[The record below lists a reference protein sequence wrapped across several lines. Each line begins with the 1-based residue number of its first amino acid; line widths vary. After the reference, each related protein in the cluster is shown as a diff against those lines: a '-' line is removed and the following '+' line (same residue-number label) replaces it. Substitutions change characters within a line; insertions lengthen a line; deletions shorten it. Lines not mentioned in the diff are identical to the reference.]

1 MLAYKISISY
11 QYTPAVS
18 FARAITGIE
27 AIVTEEFE
35 EQMTVRV
42 QKTLIPGVL
51 SACLM
56 AGALA
61 IPSLGVAANIDGPK
75 VFWKISMW
83 GNPRALSVGME
94 ELARK
99 AAEETDGN
107 FEIKIFYGAQ
117 LSSNREN
124 LDGLKLNAFEGA
136 AICNF
141 YHPGKNPAWMV
152 FSLPFLPLGDPKVDK
167 HVRSKM
173 MEHPAII
180 ADMDRW
186 NAMPY
191 VSGLLPQYEILGKG
205 EPPLTLEQWEGLRVR
220 AGGGLG
226 SAMEKLGAVKQTLPA
241 GETSTAFQRGALDAA
256 AFPYT
261 YAHVAFKISDEAEW
275 YTSNLAP
282 GTSECSWV
290 FNKTAYEK
298 LPPQY
303 QQFLM
308 DNRDMVM
315 DMEQAA
321 YAEQDKKN
329 LPEFEKTMTKI
340 TYTDEELA
348 RFREIA
354 GKPVWDEWIAAN
366 SDKFDSQGVFDAIW
380 EYAEEVQ

>member
-1 MLAYKISISY
+1 MKLSLKTKSVLALTI
-11 QYTPAVS
+11 A
-18 FARAITGIE
+18 A
-27 AIVTEEFE
+27 
-35 EQMTVRV
+35 
-42 QKTLIPGVL
+42 TLSGT
-51 SACLM
+51 
-56 AGALA
+56 
-61 IPSLGVAANIDGPK
+61 SLGSAANVDGPK
-75 VFWKISMW
+75 TFWKLSMW
-83 GNPRALSVGME
+83 GNPRALSAGME
-94 ELARK
+94 EMAK
-99 AAEETDGN
+99 KVSAETDGN

-124 LDGLKLNAFEGA
+124 LDGIKINAFEGA

-152 FSLPFLPLGDPKVDK
+152 FSLPFLPLGNPKVDK
-167 HVRSKM
+167 YVRSKM

-180 ADMDRW
+180 ADMTKW

-205 EPPLTLEQWEGLRVR
+205 PAPKTLEGWNGLRVR

-261 YAHVAFKISDEAEW
+261 YAHVSFKISDEADW
-275 YTSNLAP
+275 FTSNLAP

-290 FNKTAYEK
+290 LNKTAYEG

-303 QQFLM
+303 QKLLM

-315 DMEQAA
+315 DVEQAA
-321 YAEQDKKN
+321 YTAADTKN
-329 LPEFEKTMTKI
+329 LPEFEKTMEKI
-340 TYTDEELA
+340 TYSDEVLA
-348 RFREIA
+348 RFKEVA
-354 GKPVWDEWIAAN
+354 GKPVWDAWIEAN
-366 SDKFDSQGVFDAIW
+366 KDKFDSQGVFDAIW
-380 EYAEEVQ
+380 EYASEAK

>member
-1 MLAYKISISY
+1 MHKIS
-11 QYTPAVS
+11 PKL
-18 FARAITGIE
+18 RAK
-27 AIVTEEFE
+27 
-35 EQMTVRV
+35 R
-42 QKTLIPGVL
+42 L
-51 SACLM
+51 
-56 AGALA
+56 LA
-61 IPSLGVAANIDGPK
+61 AGVATGLLTLSSLVSAAKIEGPK

-83 GNPRALSVGME
+83 GNPRALSAGME
-94 ELARK
+94 ELAKK

-152 FSLPFLPLGDPKVDK
+152 FSLPFLPLGDPAVDK
-167 HVRSKM
+167 YVRSKM

-180 ADMDRW
+180 ADMERW

-205 EPPLTLEQWEGLRVR
+205 EPPTTLEQWQGLRVR

-226 SAMEKLGAVKQTLPA
+226 TAMEKLGAVKTTLPA
-241 GETSTAFQRGALDAA
+241 GESSTAFQRGALDAA

-261 YAHVAFKISDEAEW
+261 YAHVAFKIADEAEW
-275 YTSNLAP
+275 YTSNMAP
-282 GTSECSWV
+282 GTSECGWV

-308 DNRDMVM
+308 DNREMVM
-315 DMEQAA
+315 DLEQAA
-321 YAEQDKKN
+321 YAEQDAKN
-329 LPEFEKTMTKI
+329 LPEFEKNMTKI
-340 TYTDEELA
+340 VYTDEQLA
-348 RFREIA
+348 KFKEIA
-354 GKPVWDEWIAAN
+354 GQPVWDEWIEAN
-366 SDKFDSQGVFDAIW
+366 KDKFDSQGVFDAIW
-380 EYAEEVQ
+380 KYAEEAK

>member
-1 MLAYKISISY
+1 MRLMKLATTLALVTGLAGPILS
-11 QYTPAVS
+11 TP
-18 FARAITGIE
+18 
-27 AIVTEEFE
+27 
-35 EQMTVRV
+35 
-42 QKTLIPGVL
+42 LH
-51 SACLM
+51 
-56 AGALA
+56 
-61 IPSLGVAANIDGPK
+61 AAEVDGPK

-83 GNPRALSVGME
+83 GNPRALSAGME
-94 ELARK
+94 EMIKDVSAK
-99 AAEETDGN
+99 TDGN

-124 LDGLKLNAFEGA
+124 LDGIKLNAFEGA

-152 FSLPFLPLGDPKVDK
+152 FSLPFLTLGSPKVDK
-167 HVRSKM
+167 YVRSRM

-180 ADMDRW
+180 ADMEKW

-205 EPPLTLEQWEGLRVR
+205 DAPTTLEGWAGKRVR

-226 SAMEKLGAVKQTLPA
+226 TAMEKLGAVKQTLPA

-275 YTSNLAP
+275 FTSNLAP

-290 FNKTAYEK
+290 LNKSSYDA

-303 QQFLM
+303 QDLLM
-308 DNRDMVM
+308 DSRDKIM
-315 DMEQAA
+315 DVTQAA
-321 YAEQDKKN
+321 YAEQDAKN
-329 LPEFEKTMTKI
+329 LPAFEKSMTKI
-340 TYTDEELA
+340 VYTDEQLA
-348 RFREIA
+348 KFKEIA
-354 GKPVWDEWIAAN
+354 GKPVWDGWIAAN
-366 SDKFDSQGVFDAIW
+366 KDKFDAQGVFDAIW
-380 EYAEEVQ
+380 QYAEEAAQ

>member
-1 MLAYKISISY
+1 MKILKLGS
-11 QYTPAVS
+11 
-18 FARAITGIE
+18 
-27 AIVTEEFE
+27 
-35 EQMTVRV
+35 
-42 QKTLIPGVL
+42 
-51 SACLM
+51 
-56 AGALA
+56 ALA
-61 IPSLGVAANIDGPK
+61 LATALFGTGVTTPLQAANVDGPK

-83 GNPRALSVGME
+83 GNPRALSAGME
-94 ELARK
+94 ELVKR

-124 LDGLKLNAFEGA
+124 LDGIKLNAFEGA

-167 HVRSKM
+167 YVRSRM
-173 MEHPAII
+173 MEHPAIV
-180 ADMDRW
+180 ADMEKW

-205 EPPLTLEQWEGLRVR
+205 TPPTTLEGWSGLRVR

-226 SAMEKLGAVKQTLPA
+226 SAMETLGAVKQTLPA

-256 AFPYT
+256 AFPFT

-275 YTSNLAP
+275 YTSNLTP

-290 FNKTAYEK
+290 LNKTAYEA

-303 QQFLM
+303 QKILM
-308 DNRDMVM
+308 DNRDLIM
-315 DMEQAA
+315 DLEQEA
-321 YAEQDKKN
+321 YAAQDAKN
-329 LPEFEKTMTKI
+329 LPEFEKNMTKI
-340 TYTDEELA
+340 VYSDEELE
-348 RFREIA
+348 RFKEIA
-354 GKPVWDEWIAAN
+354 GQPVWDAWIAAN
-366 SDKFDSQGVFDAIW
+366 QDKFDAQGVFDAVW
-380 EYAEEVQ
+380 TLADEAMMQ

>member
-1 MLAYKISISY
+1 MKLSLKTKSVLALTI
-11 QYTPAVS
+11 A
-18 FARAITGIE
+18 A
-27 AIVTEEFE
+27 
-35 EQMTVRV
+35 
-42 QKTLIPGVL
+42 TLSGT
-51 SACLM
+51 
-56 AGALA
+56 
-61 IPSLGVAANIDGPK
+61 SLGSAANVDGPK
-75 VFWKISMW
+75 TFWKLSMW
-83 GNPRALSVGME
+83 GNPRALSAGME
-94 ELARK
+94 EMAK
-99 AAEETDGN
+99 KVSAETDGN

-124 LDGLKLNAFEGA
+124 LDGIKINAFEGA

-152 FSLPFLPLGDPKVDK
+152 FSLPFLPLGNPKVDK
-167 HVRSKM
+167 YVRSKM

-180 ADMDRW
+180 ADMTKW

-205 EPPLTLEQWEGLRVR
+205 PAPKTLEGWNGLRVR

-261 YAHVAFKISDEAEW
+261 YAHVSFKISDEADW
-275 YTSNLAP
+275 FTSNLAP

-290 FNKTAYEK
+290 LNKTAYEG

-303 QQFLM
+303 QKLLM

-315 DMEQAA
+315 DVEQAA
-321 YAEQDKKN
+321 YTAADTKN
-329 LPEFEKTMTKI
+329 LPEFEKTMEKI
-340 TYTDEELA
+340 TYSDEELA
-348 RFREIA
+348 RFKEVA
-354 GKPVWDEWIAAN
+354 GKPVWDAWIEAN
-366 SDKFDSQGVFDAIW
+366 KDKFDSQGVFDAI
-380 EYAEEVQ
+380 

>member
-1 MLAYKISISY
+1 MKYP
-11 QYTPAVS
+11 TH
-18 FARAITGIE
+18 
-27 AIVTEEFE
+27 
-35 EQMTVRV
+35 
-42 QKTLIPGVL
+42 
-51 SACLM
+51 SATQG
-56 AGALA
+56 AGKKLRRLVA
-61 IPSLGVAANIDGPK
+61 GVAAALLTVSGAATAANIEGPK

-83 GNPRALSVGME
+83 GNPRALSAGME
-94 ELARK
+94 ELAKK

-124 LDGLKLNAFEGA
+124 LDGIKLNAFEGA

-167 HVRSKM
+167 YVRSKM
-173 MEHPAII
+173 MEHPAIV
-180 ADMDRW
+180 ADMDKW

-205 EPPLTLEQWEGLRVR
+205 APPTTLEGWQGLRVR

-275 YTSNLAP
+275 FTSNLAP
-282 GTSECSWV
+282 GTSECGWV

-298 LPPQY
+298 LPDQY
-303 QQFLM
+303 KQLLM

-315 DMEQAA
+315 DITQAS
-321 YAEQDKKN
+321 YAEQDEKN
-329 LPEFEKTMTKI
+329 LPMFAKTMTKI
-340 TYTDEELA
+340 EYLDTELE

-354 GKPVWDEWIAAN
+354 GKPVWDEWIESN
-366 SDKFDSQGVFDAIW
+366 KDKFDSQGVFDAIW
-380 EYAEEVQ
+380 QYAEEAENQ